1 MEHNILLVDDDP
13 GLIRVMA
20 RMLAGLGQFRFATH
34 GEAAMQQARDWQ
46 PDLMILDAEMPG
58 MSGFQVCEAMKA
70 DPALRDVPIIFVTS
84 HTDHDFE
91 VKGLELG
98 AADFIAKPVNEAL
111 VVARVKTQLRIKRLT
126 DDLRRVATRDL
137 VTRLPN
143 RVSFEEDL
151 SKEWMR
157 GLRSGAAIS
166 LVMVEIDHLDLYTER
181 YGHQMVDKCLRRVA
195 QSLLGVCE
203 SPADLLARFDHNT
216 LALLLPEAD
225 QARAEQRAHQVMDA
239 VESLA
244 IDHDTSP
251 TSRHVTASVGMTSY
265 DASSDCWVE
274 PLGDAGVGEIP
285 ACDTDDLIRCALAAL
300 NAARSSGRAQSWCAE
315 IAPEAAKVQVR
326 EVSPLSRPAPLHALA

>member
-34 GEAAMQQARDWQ
+34 GEAALQQARDWQ

-111 VVARVKTQLRIKRLT
+111 VLARVRTQLRIKRLT
-126 DDLRRVATRDL
+126 DDLRRVATKDL

-151 SKEWMR
+151 SREWMR
-157 GLRSGAAIS
+157 GLRAGSAVS
-166 LVMVEIDHLDLYTER
+166 LLMVEIDHLDLYTER
-181 YGHQMVDKCLRRVA
+181 YGHQMVDKCLRRVSQA
-195 QSLLGVCE
+195 LQGLCGN
-203 SPADLLARFDHNT
+203 PADLLARFDHNT
-216 LALLLPEAD
+216 FALLLPETEQG
-225 QARAEQRAHQVMDA
+225 QAERLAHQVMDA

-251 TSRHVTASVGMTSY
+251 TSRHVTTTVGMSSY
-265 DASSDCWVE
+265 DASSDCWVT
-274 PLGDAGVGEIP
+274 PMAADSVGDIP
-285 ACDTDDLIRCALAAL
+285 ACDADDLIRCALAAL
-300 NAARSSGRAQSWCAE
+300 MAARTSGRAQSWCAD
-315 IAPEAAKVQVR
+315 IVPEAARIQVR
-326 EVSPLSRPAPLHALA
+326 EVSALSRPAPLKALA

>member
-20 RMLAGLGQFRFATH
+20 RVLAGLGQFRFATH
-34 GEAAMQQARDWQ
+34 GEAALQQARDWQ

-70 DPALRDVPIIFVTS
+70 DPALRDVPVIFVTS

-98 AADFIAKPVNEAL
+98 AVDFLAKPVNEPL
-111 VVARVKTQLRIKRLT
+111 VLARVRRQLRVKRLM
-126 DDLRRVATRDL
+126 DELRRAAAKDL
-137 VTRLPN
+137 VTKLPN
-143 RVSFEEDL
+143 RLSLEESL

-166 LVMVEIDHLDLYTER
+166 LLLVEVDHLDLYSDR
-181 YGHQMVDKCLRRVA
+181 YGHQMAEKCLRQVA
-195 QSLLGVCE
+195 KALQGVCDR
-203 SPADLLARFDHNT
+203 PADLLARYDHST
-216 LALLLPEAD
+216 FALLLPETTHE
-225 QARAEQRAHQVMDA
+225 QAERLAHLVVDA

-251 TSRHVTASVGMTSY
+251 TSRHVTASVGMSSY
-265 DASSDCWVE
+265 DASSNCWVA
-274 PLGDAGVGEIP
+274 PLGTDGVGEIP
-285 ACDTDDLIRCALAAL
+285 VCNSADLSRCAQVAL
-300 NAARSSGRAQSWCAE
+300 NAARKSGRAQSWWVDIALETAGVQPRE
-315 IAPEAAKVQVR
+315 I
-326 EVSPLSRPAPLHALA
+326 SPTSRPASLQAVA